1 MKKTGK
7 LAVSFLAAAILFSVN
22 NSEAAYT
29 GINSY
34 NTHNNYGTSTNEYY
48 SMEQHLSQLELQ
60 HEQDKLRRQYE
71 EQEKDLKQQYS
82 EEEAVDN
89 SYHMEKRRF
98 FNIYKDSV
106 FSYYVDQPTAQWILC
121 PYTADVKI
129 LDVWIAIFDNEDL
142 EKLETNKIS
151 SIRKYYLEHY
161 YINPETRQIQFLCE
175 LEISNGRPDNN
186 VIQRAYKPRN
196 WENLIPGS
204 IEDSVYHHALR
215 NVKKYNLAD
224 KNKREPNDV
233 NRWLDRFHIIT
244 SSIAEGIGLY
254 L

>member
-1 MKKTGK
+1 MK
-7 LAVSFLAAAILFSVN
+7 N
-22 NSEAAYT
+22 
-29 GINSY
+29 
-34 NTHNNYGTSTNEYY
+34 
-48 SMEQHLSQLELQ
+48 
-60 HEQDKLRRQYE
+60 
-71 EQEKDLKQQYS
+71 
-82 EEEAVDN
+82 
-89 SYHMEKRRF
+89 
-98 FNIYKDSV
+98 
-106 FSYYVDQPTAQWILC
+106 
-121 PYTADVKI
+121 
-129 LDVWIAIFDNEDL
+129 
-142 EKLETNKIS
+142 

-215 NVKKYNLAD
+215 NAKKYNLAD